1 MATASTSVVVPL
13 EIYLSTTYRP
23 DCDWLDGE
31 LKERNLGESPH
42 AIVQGFLAY
51 IFRASA
57 NAWNI
62 RSLPEQRVQTSSRH
76 YRIADLCLVRRETPF
91 EPIVRTPPLL
101 CVEILSRDDR
111 MTEIQERVEDYFA
124 MGVRAVWVI
133 DPRRRR
139 AYLAQSD
146 GQGNS
151 FMQDAKETLGVP
163 GTPIQVS
170 VAEMFAELDELES
183 QS

>member
-1 MATASTSVVVPL
+1 VVVPL